1 MALIFYLNYLTY
13 SEISIVVYIARKENP
28 KHLKCC
34 LLIDI
39 FYFNFCDLAYVR
51 LVIFVNYFFAGFLN
65 VFFSISFSNEK
76 TISLLTAS
84 LKHRHTIFY
93 FFLLS
98 IKFVRCIYLFLF
110 IKLFFIY

>member
-1 MALIFYLNYLTY
+1 MALIFYLNYLIY
-13 SEISIVVYIARKENP
+13 SEVSMVYIATKENP

-51 LVIFVNYFFAGFLN
+51 LVIFVNYFFVGFLN

-76 TISLLTAS
+76 SFSLLTAS
-84 LKHRHTIFY
+84 LKHRALRYEANNI
-93 FFLLS
+93 L
-98 IKFVRCIYLFLF
+98 
-110 IKLFFIY
+110 LFFTFY

>member
-1 MALIFYLNYLTY
+1 MALIFYLNHLTY
-13 SEISIVVYIARKENP
+13 SEISIVYIATKENP

-51 LVIFVNYFFAGFLN
+51 LVIFVKYFFVGFLN

-76 TISLLTAS
+76 SFSLLTAS
-84 LKHRHTIFY
+84 LKHRALRGKQYSTFFY
-93 FFLLS
+93 FLLN
-98 IKFVRCIYLFLF
+98 C
-110 IKLFFIY
+110 